1 MRHRSHRRLRNH
13 AALLSGTFQQT
24 IRFYKEVI
32 GMTKEQMI
40 EDFELIELEEVE
52 DLSVPLHG
60 NNSNVGT
67 D

>member
-1 MRHRSHRRLRNH
+1 MTKTMRHRSHRRLRNH

-24 IRFYKEVI
+24 IRFYKEVT
-32 GMTKEQMI
+32 GMTKE
-40 EDFELIELEEVE
+40 FELIELEEVE